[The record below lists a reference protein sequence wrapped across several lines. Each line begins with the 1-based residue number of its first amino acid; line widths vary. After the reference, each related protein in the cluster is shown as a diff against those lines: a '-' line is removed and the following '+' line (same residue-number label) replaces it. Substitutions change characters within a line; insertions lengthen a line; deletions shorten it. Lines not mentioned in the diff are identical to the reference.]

1 MFLDLNNYTPPPDP
15 PAEPDRSPSLTPRQQ
30 KTLMMIIGFN
40 IFLLFVAPIG
50 GATVIS
56 ALLELFG

>member
-30 KTLMMIIGFN
+30 KTLIMIIGFN

>member
-30 KTLMMIIGFN
+30 KTLMMIVGFN

>member
-15 PAEPDRSPSLTPRQQ
+15 PAEPDRPSLTPRQQ
-30 KTLMMIIGFN
+30 KTLLIIVGFN
-40 IFLLFVAPIG
+40 IFLLFIAPIG

-56 ALLELFG
+56 ALLEFFS

>member
-1 MFLDLNNYTPPPDP
+1 MV
-15 PAEPDRSPSLTPRQQ
+15 
-30 KTLMMIIGFN
+30 IVGFN